1 MNRPFHNVKRPV
13 RPVLRPYR
21 QGRERAMKKTAWIW
35 FAGLA
40 AWVVD
45 ALINLRLHNWLHA
58 RLALMVALVFLTAG
72 LFYRNQT

>member
-1 MNRPFHNVKRPV
+1 
-13 RPVLRPYR
+13 
-21 QGRERAMKKTAWIW
+21 MKKTAWIW

-40 AWVVD
+40 AWAVD

-72 LFYRNQT
+72 LFYRNQV